1 MSTDPTKVLADDIC
15 AGGLPFELT
24 DLAGFR
30 SPIITETSGIA
41 ELSGKKVGSRGGR
54 LLFRLLFAL

>member
-15 AGGLPFELT
+15 AGSLPFEFT
-24 DLAGFR
+24 DFAGFR
-30 SPIITETSGIA
+30 SPGITETSGIA
-41 ELSGKKVGSRGGR
+41 ELSGKGKKQRRR

>member
-15 AGGLPFELT
+15 AGSVPFEFT

-30 SPIITETSGIA
+30 SPEITDASGIA
-41 ELSGKKVGSRGGR
+41 ELSGMGQEGGVK
-54 LLFRLLFAL
+54 LV